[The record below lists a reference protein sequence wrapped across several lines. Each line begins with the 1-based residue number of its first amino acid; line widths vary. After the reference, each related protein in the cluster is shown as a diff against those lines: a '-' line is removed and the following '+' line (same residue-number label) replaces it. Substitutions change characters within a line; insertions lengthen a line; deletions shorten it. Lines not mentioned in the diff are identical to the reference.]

1 MTNPL
6 TIRPQKYTI
15 NRKIIP
21 RLKPKMSSKG
31 PLTLIVENGLIM
43 KKPNTIGKK
52 NQIYISPIGDY
63 TYYSEFYDNFI
74 FIPDD
79 HG

>member
-43 KKPNTIGKK
+43 EKPNTIK
-52 NQIYISPIGDY
+52 YI
-63 TYYSEFYDNFI
+63 F
-74 FIPDD
+74 
-79 HG
+79 HL